1 MEADAGK
8 LRRARPG
15 SNMIQGL
22 REPRPE
28 NPRLPRATGENVLDR
43 DLMSRVQAKI
53 CGLTDIAAV
62 QAAVAGGADWLG
74 FVFFPGSPRDVA
86 PNRAADLVAAVT
98 GRAKV
103 VAVTV
108 DPDDQMLDRIQST
121 LRPDLI
127 QLHGRETPARVSEVR
142 ARTGA
147 SVVKALRVSTA
158 EDLQAADGFADVA
171 DYLMFDAKP
180 SAGAALPGG
189 NGAAFDWSILAGR
202 RFAKPWFL
210 AGGLAPDNVEEAV
223 RGSGAP
229 MVDVSSGVEA
239 APGVKDPVLVKAFL
253 EAVRRA

>member
-98 GRAKV
+98 G
-103 VAVTV
+103 
-108 DPDDQMLDRIQST
+108 LDRIQST